1 MSNALTRRPEL
12 YTTYAQDMALLDTPA
27 KRNSVAA
34 LAVAALA
41 VPWLVVDP
49 VLFLF
54 AQGFA
59 LAIGAIGLNLVTGYA
74 GQVSLGHAFFVAVG
88 AYTAAALT
96 GDTDTRFVG
105 FGLQL
110 VVGLPVAGLVAGLA
124 GFVISPLASRLRGL
138 YLAIVTLGLVFLGEH
153 LWKEWRSLT
162 GGLGAGRPG
171 VVADVGGFRFDQPG
185 EVFGVLMS
193 SQQKM
198 YYLCFALLVV
208 FAVLAR
214 NLARSAVGRAFG
226 AIRDRDVAAEVLG
239 VPLAKYKSIAFTVSS
254 AYAGIAGSLL
264 YTLTSVIEPAS
275 FNLLMSVQYIAMIL
289 IGGVATISGSIAG
302 AMFLGFLPFVTRQ
315 APALFPWI
323 STDPALRDG
332 GFINVFQLEAIL
344 YGALIVAFLVLQPR
358 GLFGLW
364 VKVRN
369 YWKGWPFSY

>member
-1 MSNALTRRPEL
+1 MSARLTRRPEL
-12 YTTYAQDMALLDTPA
+12 YTAYAQDMALLNTPA
-27 KRNSVAA
+27 KRASVVVL
-34 LAVAALA
+34 LAVAAAL
-41 VPWLVVDP
+41 PWLLIDP
-49 VLFLF
+49 LLFLF

-88 AYTAAALT
+88 AYTAAAIT
-96 GDTDTRFVG
+96 GDTDLRQI
-105 FGLQL
+105 GLGMQL
-110 VVGLPVAGLVAGLA
+110 VVGLPAAALLAGAA
-124 GFVISPLASRLRGL
+124 GFVISPLATRLRGL

-153 LWKEWRSLT
+153 IWKEWRALT

-171 VVADVGGFRFDQPG
+171 VVAEVAGFRFDRSG
-185 EVFGVLMS
+185 EVLGMMVT
-193 SQQKM
+193 SQQRM
-198 YYLCFALLVV
+198 YYLCLLLLIV

-239 VPLAKYKSIAFTVSS
+239 VPLAKYKSIAFTISS
-254 AYAGIAGSLL
+254 AYAGIAGCLL

-302 AMFLGFLPFVTRQ
+302 ALFLGFLPFATRQ
-315 APALFPWI
+315 APVLFPWI

-344 YGALIVAFLVLQPR
+344 YGALIIAFLVLQPR

-364 VKVRN
+364 IKIRN